1 MGVRGLESYV
11 RDVVP
16 NGYERINI
24 LEEIA
29 EFKR

>member
-16 NGYERINI
+16 NGYKRINI